1 MKKIIFRKIALDC
14 TSFFLLTVFSIGVII
29 WVLQAVNF
37 LDVVI
42 EDGHSFAV
50 YSYYTL
56 LNLPKIISKIFP
68 FALFIAFAN
77 IFLRYE
83 SKNEL
88 VVFWNF
94 GIHKKKFFDFFIKF
108 SFLFLIVQL
117 LLTVFL
123 VPKSQ
128 DVARSFIKGS
138 DVGLF
143 ESLLKSRKFIDAIK
157 NLTIFVDKKE
167 INGDLQNIFLK
178 DNSNDNS
185 FQITF
190 AKNGK
195 FENRAGRK
203 VLVLFDGITI
213 NNKNKQLSGFEF
225 IKTDFNISK
234 FDSRTTTTTKTQ
246 ENTSRELLKCIFI
259 LKDVVKTELN
269 QNTSVKF
276 NNCRTGNLQNIVQE
290 MYKRIIM
297 PFYIPIFVLISLF
310 LIIKSKDQDGYNS
323 YKVKIFVFGFL
334 SIIFSE
340 ISIKFV
346 NYNIYENILL
356 FSIPIIFFVFLYFL
370 FLIKLKAKK

>member
-14 TSFFLLTVFSIGVII
+14 TNFFLLTVFSIGVII

-56 LNLPKIISKIFP
+56 LNLPKILSKIFP
-68 FALFIAFAN
+68 FALFVAFSN

-83 SKNEL
+83 NNNEL

-94 GIHKKKFFDFFIKF
+94 GIHKKRFLNFFIKF

-117 LLTVFL
+117 FLTVFL

-128 DVARSFIKGS
+128 DVARSYIKGS

-157 NLTIFVDKKE
+157 DLTIFVDTKE
-167 INGDLQNIFLK
+167 INGELKNIFLK
-178 DNSNDNS
+178 DNSNEDS

-190 AKNGK
+190 AKSGR
-195 FENRAGRK
+195 FENRGERK

-234 FDSRTTTTTKTQ
+234 FNSRTTTATKTQ
-246 ENTSRELLKCIFI
+246 ENTSRELINCIFI

-269 QNTSVKF
+269 HNTSVNF
-276 NNCRTGNLQNIVQE
+276 NNCRTGNLQNINQE
-290 MYKRIIM
+290 IYKRIIM
-297 PFYIPIFVLISLF
+297 PFYIPIFILISLF
-310 LIIKSKDQDGYNS
+310 LIIKSKDQDGYSNH
-323 YKVKIFVFGFL
+323 KIKIFIIGFV

-340 ISIKFV
+340 ISIKFI

-356 FSIPIIFFVFLYFL
+356 FSMPVIFFVFLYFF
-370 FLIKLKAKK
+370 FLDQLKVKR